1 MAAATARKSS
11 GAPAPRGKKKGFS
24 LTGYVNEIIIELKK
38 VVWLTR
44 RETAYLTVMV
54 IIVTIITGVILGG
67 LDYAFTQ
74 LVGKVFIGG

>member
-1 MAAATARKSS
+1 MPAQRKAAAASAS
-11 GAPAPRGKKKGFS
+11 RGKSNWLVK
-24 LTGYVNEIIIELKK
+24 YVNDTIGELKK

-67 LDYAFTQ
+67 LDYGFTK
-74 LVGKVFIGG
+74 LIGKVFIGGG